1 MPVCVRVLLRD
12 IKSCDYT
19 ITFITSL
26 LLICIKELPGK
37 FVAISTR
44 TRSRW
49 RTSHTRLVSSF
60 NNGASPASKSISPL
74 ERIRRRYYFPFTPSA
89 HFILTWR
96 NRRLH
101 TPVRVLSQSLALH
114 QKSPRRTCPPTMQ
127 PYGSPLLRAPP
138 GGDEVLVLWSTD
150 YRSALTHYRLA

>member
-1 MPVCVRVLLRD
+1 MPSSV
-12 IKSCDYT
+12 
-19 ITFITSL
+19 
-26 LLICIKELPGK
+26 
-37 FVAISTR
+37 
-44 TRSRW
+44 
-49 RTSHTRLVSSF
+49 TRLVSSF

-101 TPVRVLSQSLALH
+101 TPVRVLSQSLGLH

-138 GGDEVLVLWSTD
+138 GGDEVLVL
-150 YRSALTHYRLA
+150 

>member
-1 MPVCVRVLLRD
+1 MPVCVSVT
-12 IKSCDYT
+12 SSYQDYMK
-19 ITFITSL
+19 ITSTSF
-26 LLICIKELPGK
+26 LIILYKGLPGIC
-37 FVAISTR
+37 VAILR
-44 TRSRW
+44 TRSRS

-101 TPVRVLSQSLALH
+101 TPVRVLSQSLGLH

-138 GGDEVLVLWSTD
+138 GGDEVLVL
-150 YRSALTHYRLA
+150 